1 MTGSPTLLVH
11 DIAAILLLLYCEF
24 FFVQEKDELV
34 VKLIITFGANPNA
47 LNCFEDTPLDLA
59 LQSNQMNL
67 VDLLVSVGGNSGEV
81 AKHNFYKMPRMKSFH
96 DPDCELEKDGADLPD
111 APTGEWKERVE
122 DRDRSS
128 SNKSLKIGDC
138 EDWQIMYDQLNH
150 CVNRRLERSGS
161 FSENIDEA
169 IAITMQQKE
178 LFKYRKTQQ
187 EQRVFSVKAGSRI
200 LFLDGG
206 GIRGLLQIEVL
217 RQIEQATGR
226 QITEI
231 FDWIIGTSTGG
242 VIALAM
248 VYGETA
254 IHLEI
259 NS

>member
-1 MTGSPTLLVH
+1 MTGSHSLLVH

-24 FFVQEKDELV
+24 FFVQEKDELL
-34 VKLIITFGANPNA
+34 VKLLITFGANPNA
-47 LNCFEDTPLDLA
+47 LNLFEDTPLDLA

-81 AKHNFYKMPRMKSFH
+81 AKHNFYKLPRMKSFH
-96 DPDCELEKDGADLPD
+96 DPDRELEKNGADLPD
-111 APTGEWKERVE
+111 AQSVEWKERVE
-122 DRDRSS
+122 ARDRS
-128 SNKSLKIGDC
+128 KSLKIGDC
-138 EDWQIMYDQLNH
+138 EDWQILYDQLNH

-161 FSENIDEA
+161 FSANIDEA

-178 LFKYRKTQQ
+178 LFQYSKTQQ

-206 GIRGLLQIEVL
+206 GIRGLIQIEVL

-231 FDWIIGTSTGG
+231 FDWIVGTSTGG

-259 NS
+259 NN

>member
-1 MTGSPTLLVH
+1 MTGSHSLLVH

-24 FFVQEKDELV
+24 FFVQEKDELL
-34 VKLIITFGANPNA
+34 VKLLITFGANPNA
-47 LNCFEDTPLDLA
+47 LNLFEDTPLDLA

-81 AKHNFYKMPRMKSFH
+81 AKHNFYKLPRMKSFH
-96 DPDCELEKDGADLPD
+96 DPDRELEKNGADLPD
-111 APTGEWKERVE
+111 AQSGEWKERVE
-122 DRDRSS
+122 ARDRSR
-128 SNKSLKIGDC
+128 SLKIGDC
-138 EDWQIMYDQLNH
+138 EDWQILYDQLNH

-161 FSENIDEA
+161 FSANIDEA

-178 LFKYRKTQQ
+178 LFQYSKTQQ

-206 GIRGLLQIEVL
+206 GIRGLIQIEVL

-231 FDWIIGTSTGG
+231 FDWIVGTSTGG

-259 NS
+259 NN

>member
-1 MTGSPTLLVH
+1 MTGSHSLLVH

-24 FFVQEKDELV
+24 FFVQEKDELL
-34 VKLIITFGANPNA
+34 VKLLITFGANPNA
-47 LNCFEDTPLDLA
+47 LNLFEDTPLDLA

-81 AKHNFYKMPRMKSFH
+81 AKHNFYKLPRMKSFH
-96 DPDCELEKDGADLPD
+96 DPDRELEKNGADLPD
-111 APTGEWKERVE
+111 APSGEWKERVE
-122 DRDRSS
+122 ARDRS
-128 SNKSLKIGDC
+128 KSLKIGDC
-138 EDWQIMYDQLNH
+138 EDWQILYDQLNH

-161 FSENIDEA
+161 FSANIDEA

-178 LFKYRKTQQ
+178 LFQYSKTQQ

-206 GIRGLLQIEVL
+206 GIRGLIQIEVL

-231 FDWIIGTSTGG
+231 FDWIVGTSTGG

-259 NS
+259 NN